1 VVCAEGLQEAVTGNN
16 CNAHEVDCVSNV
28 MEVMMLTARK
38 AYKKSSKAHLKDYHN
53 KVNAFMKLTVHKGN
67 RFI

>member
-1 VVCAEGLQEAVTGNN
+1 
-16 CNAHEVDCVSNV
+16 